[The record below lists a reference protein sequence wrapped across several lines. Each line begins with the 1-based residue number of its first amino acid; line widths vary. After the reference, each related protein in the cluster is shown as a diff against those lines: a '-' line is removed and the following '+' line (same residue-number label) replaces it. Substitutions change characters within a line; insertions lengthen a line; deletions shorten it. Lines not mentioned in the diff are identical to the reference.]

1 VGGGLQMERDQQFFD
16 KIEKKTS
23 VKKDDIFKLAQSVS
37 GSNLRD
43 ERTIR
48 MLISQVSSM
57 AGVAVTKQK
66 EDQIVQ
72 AVLNNNIPLDLT
84 TLSKMFDGK

>member
-1 VGGGLQMERDQQFFD
+1 
-16 KIEKKTS
+16 
-23 VKKDDIFKLAQSVS
+23 
-37 GSNLRD
+37 
-43 ERTIR
+43 

-72 AVLNNNIPLDLT
+72 VVLNNNIPLDLT

>member
-1 VGGGLQMERDQQFFD
+1 VERDQQFFD

-48 MLISQVSSM
+48 MLISQVSSL
-57 AGVAVTKQK
+57 AGVEVSKQK

-72 AVLNNNIPLDLT
+72 AVLNNNIPLDMV
-84 TLSKMFDGK
+84 TLSKMFDGR

>member
-1 VGGGLQMERDQQFFD
+1 VERDQQFFD

-23 VKKDDIFKLAQSVS
+23 VKKDDIFKPAQSVS

-48 MLISQVSSM
+48 MLISQVSSL
-57 AGVAVTKQK
+57 AGVEVSKQK

-72 AVLNNNIPLDLT
+72 AVLNNNIPLDMV
-84 TLSKMFDGK
+84 TLSKMFDGR

>member
-1 VGGGLQMERDQQFFD
+1 MEREQQFFD

-48 MLISQVSSM
+48 MLISQVSAM

-72 AVLNNNIPLDLT
+72 AVLNNNIPLDLA

>member
-1 VGGGLQMERDQQFFD
+1 VGGGRQVERDKQFFD

-48 MLISQVSSM
+48 MLISQVSSL
-57 AGVAVTKQK
+57 AGVSVSKQK

-72 AVLNNNIPLDLT
+72 AVLNNNIPLDMA

>member
-1 VGGGLQMERDQQFFD
+1 MEREQQFFD
-16 KIEKKTS
+16 NIEKKTS

-37 GSNLRD
+37 HSNLGD

-48 MLISQVSSM
+48 MLVSQVASL
-57 AGVAVTKQK
+57 AGVPVSKQK

-72 AVLNNNIPLDLT
+72 AVLNNKVPLDFAA
-84 TLSKMFDGK
+84 LSKMFEAK

>member
-1 VGGGLQMERDQQFFD
+1 VGGGLQVERDNQFFD

-23 VKKDDIFKLAQSVS
+23 VKKDEIFKLAHSVS
-37 GSNLRD
+37 GANLRD

-48 MLISQVSSM
+48 MLISQVSTM

-72 AVLNNNIPLDLT
+72 AILSNNIPLDLA
-84 TLSKMFDGK
+84 TLSKMFDSK